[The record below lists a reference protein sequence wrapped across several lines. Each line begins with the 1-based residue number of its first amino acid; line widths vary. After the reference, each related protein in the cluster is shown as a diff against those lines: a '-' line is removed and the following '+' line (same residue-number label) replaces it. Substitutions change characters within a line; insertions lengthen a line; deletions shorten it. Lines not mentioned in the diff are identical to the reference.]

1 MKFAPTDNFNN
12 THKKRASCHVP
23 SDLMHQVLWPT
34 SETYMEAALFLFECH
49 RIAAWV
55 RYPPQPITCC
65 ARDRNYT
72 LDMNIPHFTYRI
84 NIP

>member
-1 MKFAPTDNFNN
+1 M
-12 THKKRASCHVP
+12 CLVP
-23 SDLMHQVLWPT
+23 LVHQILWLT
-34 SETYMEAALFLFECH
+34 SETSMKIALFLAL
-49 RIAAWV
+49 IATGPPTWV

-72 LDMNIPHFTYRI
+72 LDMNIPHFTYRV